1 MGDGIAAT
9 TAARLTGGDTA
20 ARPREAST
28 GGLQGSWAAPDSRRV
43 LQLALAGLWLL
54 DAVLQ
59 YQSAMFSRA
68 FPQML
73 ADAAHGNPAVIA
85 DPITWTAR
93 LIDHHV
99 VAMNAIFATV
109 QLLLGLGIAWRPTV
123 RLALGASIA
132 WALAVWWL
140 GEGLG
145 MVLTGTASPVNGAPG
160 AVILYALLAVLL
172 WPAAR
177 GRPSPFVA
185 GRAVGTGTARLLW
198 LVLWG
203 SLGYLALQP
212 AARAPQALSNSV
224 SAMTSGQPGWL
235 AAADSDLGRLLSH
248 QGLTA
253 SIILAVAL
261 VTIALGIYLPLP
273 AVRTVLILAVAVA
286 ALIWVA
292 QGLGGLFSGSGTDP
306 DSGPLLVLLGAAY
319 WPARQR
325 TAAGSPALGSPAPR
339 GPAPASPAPAR
350 PSPGSP
356 T

>member
-1 MGDGIAAT
+1 M
-9 TAARLTGGDTA
+9 
-20 ARPREAST
+20 
-28 GGLQGSWAAPDSRRV
+28 
-43 LQLALAGLWLL
+43 
-54 DAVLQ
+54 
-59 YQSAMFSRA
+59 
-68 FPQML
+68 
-73 ADAAHGNPAVIA
+73 
-85 DPITWTAR
+85 
-93 LIDHHV
+93 
-99 VAMNAIFATV
+99 AMNAIFATI

-177 GRPSPFVA
+177 DRPSRFLA
-185 GRAVGTGTARLLW
+185 GRAVGTGAARLLW

-203 SLGYLALQP
+203 SVGYLALQP
-212 AARAPQALSNSV
+212 AARAPQALSSSV
-224 SAMTSGQPGWL
+224 SAMASGQPGWL

-253 SIILAVAL
+253 SIILAAAL

-273 AVRTVLILAVAVA
+273 AVRAVLILAMAVA

-292 QGLGGLFSGSGTDP
+292 QGLGGVFSGSGTDP
-306 DSGPLLVLLGAAY
+306 DSGPLLVLLAAAY

-325 TAAGSPALGSPAPR
+325 TAAGSPV
-339 GPAPASPAPAR
+339 
-350 PSPGSP
+350 PGSP
-356 T
+356 VPGNPAPGSPR